1 MTNFLV
7 VIAISSWDKFST
19 LLWPYHPV
27 EGISHRQIISKEMEA
42 SAIEGYTVCYL
53 MHQLLHVET

>member
-7 VIAISSWDKFST
+7 VIAISSWDNIST
-19 LLWPYHPV
+19 LLWPLHPV

-42 SAIEGYTVCYL
+42 SAIEGHTVCL
-53 MHQLLHVET
+53 PDAPIIEC